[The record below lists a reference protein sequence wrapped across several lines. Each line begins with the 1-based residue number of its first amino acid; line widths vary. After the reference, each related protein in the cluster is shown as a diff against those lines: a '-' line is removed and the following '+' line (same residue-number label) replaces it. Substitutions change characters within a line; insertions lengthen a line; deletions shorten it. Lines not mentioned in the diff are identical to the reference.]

1 MPESLQDAISTA
13 IDETE
18 DKLNETATQISDL
31 QQEVYVLEGT
41 IDSLD
46 SLNLSLDR
54 CPYCLSRYQKQ
65 SFLAETQDSF
75 GEEYLYCRDCGAEF
89 EAG

>member
-31 QQEVYVLEGT
+31 QQEVYVLEA
-41 IDSLD
+41 
-46 SLNLSLDR
+46 
-54 CPYCLSRYQKQ
+54 Y
-65 SFLAETQDSF
+65 
-75 GEEYLYCRDCGAEF
+75 
-89 EAG
+89 